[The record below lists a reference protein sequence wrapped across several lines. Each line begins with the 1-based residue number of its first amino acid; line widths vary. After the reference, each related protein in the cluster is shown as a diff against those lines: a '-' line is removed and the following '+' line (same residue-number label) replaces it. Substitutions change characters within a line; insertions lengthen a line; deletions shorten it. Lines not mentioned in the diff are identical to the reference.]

1 MINDELQNR
10 KYVIGG
16 LIALIILIFISR
28 LLFLQ
33 VFTESYKESAEGN
46 AFLKR
51 TIFPP
56 RGLIYDRFGKLLVY
70 NRPSYDVMVTMKE
83 VTSLD
88 TMDFCNTMGITKED
102 FIDRMNEIKDK
113 KINHNYSPFTPQVF
127 VNQLLADDY
136 ARLMEKLYH
145 FPGFS
150 IQQRT
155 IRDYAYKSAAH
166 ALGSIGEVS
175 RTTIEKDDYYKM
187 GDYIGITG
195 LEKSY
200 ENELRGEKGVQ
211 IMLRDS
217 RGRIKGRYANGAYD
231 EEPVPGKTLR
241 LGLDIELQMLGERLM
256 NGKRGSIVA
265 IDPSTGEILAAVS
278 APSYDPTLMVG
289 RQRSAMFKELNSNPN
304 KPLLDRTVMARYP
317 PGSTFKVANAL
328 VLQQNGIING
338 GTRFPCHRG
347 YTVGHFHLACHSHAS
362 PLDLYGAIANS
373 CNAYFCAGLRA
384 MLDNDKYKNI
394 TEAFNMWRSDILT
407 FGFGKKLGVDLPHE
421 NGGNVPSTK
430 AYDRV
435 HGKGRWRSLN
445 VVSISIGQGEMVA
458 TAMQIAN
465 LCANVANRGY
475 WITPH
480 MVKYI
485 ENQPI
490 PEKYKEKHTTAIEK
504 RYYDVCVRGMEMAIL
519 GGTAKGGQIPGI
531 EVCGKTGTAQDP
543 PRKDH
548 SVFMGFAPKVH
559 PKIAIMCIVENS
571 GFGAT
576 YAVPI
581 SSLMIEFYLRR
592 KISPQRQELLERM
605 SNTVLIHNYGTQNKI
620 STDN

>member
-10 KYVIGG
+10 KFVIGG
-16 LIALIILIFISR
+16 LIALIILIFVAR

-33 VFTESYKESAEGN
+33 VFTQSYKESAEGN

-51 TIFPP
+51 IIFPP
-56 RGLIYDRFGKLLVY
+56 RGLVYDRNGKLLVY

-83 VTSLD
+83 VRALD
-88 TMDFCNTMGITKED
+88 TMDFCNTIGITKEW
-102 FIDRMNEIKDK
+102 FVQRMHDIKDK
-113 KINHNYSPFTPQVF
+113 SINHNYSPFTPQVF

-136 ARLMEKLYH
+136 ARLMEKLYRYT
-145 FPGFS
+145 GFS
-150 IQQRT
+150 IQKRT
-155 IRDYAYKSAAH
+155 LRDYAYKSAAH
-166 ALGSIGEVS
+166 VLGSIGEVS
-175 RTTIEKDDYYKM
+175 RTTIENDNYYRM
-187 GDYIGITG
+187 GDYVGVTG

-200 ENELRGEKGVQ
+200 ETELRGEKGVE

-217 RGRIKGRYANGAYD
+217 RGRIKGHYANGAYD
-231 EEPVPGKTLR
+231 EDPVAGRTLK

-265 IDPSTGEILAAVS
+265 IEPSTGEILAAVS

-289 RQRSAMFKELNSNPN
+289 RQRSELFRQLNSNPN

-328 VLQQNGIING
+328 VLQEDGII
-338 GTRFPCHRG
+338 TKDTKYACHRG
-347 YTVGHFHLACHSHAS
+347 YTVGHFHLACHSHPS

-373 CNAYFCAGLRA
+373 CNAYFCQGLRA

-394 TEAFNMWRSDILT
+394 TEAFNTWRTDIMTL
-407 FGFGKKLGVDLPHE
+407 GFGKKLGVDLPHE
-421 NGGNVPSTK
+421 NGGNIPTTK
-430 AYDRV
+430 TYDRI

-445 VVSISIGQGEMVA
+445 VVSISIGQGEVVA
-458 TAMQIAN
+458 TAVQIAN
-465 LCANVANRGY
+465 LCAMVANRGK

-480 MVKYI
+480 IVKEI
-485 ENQPI
+485 ENEPI
-490 PEKYKEKHTTAIEK
+490 PEKFKETHTNAIEK
-504 RYYDVCVRGMEMAIL
+504 KYYDVCVHGMELAVL
-519 GGTAKGGQIPGI
+519 QGTARNAQIPGI

-548 SVFMGFAPKVH
+548 SIFMGFAPMNH

-581 SSLMIEFYLRR
+581 SSLMMEFYLRR
-592 KISPQRQELLERM
+592 KIAPERQYLVDNME
-605 SNTVLIHNYGTQNKI
+605 NTILIHNYGTQNQAG
-620 STDN
+620 SNN